1 MAGEPSRAQTDNDP
15 DRSDRAAGGAAEA
28 FYRHLF
34 DTIPDAVILVT
45 PSGEIVLANQ
55 QAEEVFGRTPADLQG
70 RKVEELLPRR
80 YRSTHSGHRESYES
94 NPHTRPMGV
103 GLDLFAL
110 RADGIEIPVEISL
123 SKVQS
128 ADGELT
134 AAVVRD
140 MSEHRRMAEAL
151 RQQEERLQVAL
162 TNSPTAVFS
171 QDEEL
176 RYTWAYNPPENLTVD
191 WFVGRRDSDVF
202 GAQGAE
208 LERLKRRVLEEGET
222 ARTEVTL
229 RVGSRDRD
237 FDVFA
242 CPTLDPQG
250 RIAGVST
257 AMTDISEQKEASRAL
272 EQFSSE
278 LEKLVHERTM
288 ALAHANAQ
296 LQQTSA
302 ERGRLYQA
310 LLGSQ
315 ERERARLSRDL
326 HDHIGQALTGVMLL
340 LEDRSATGE
349 GRAKAKELVIQTIDD
364 VRRLARALRPS
375 VLDEVGLEAALRQQA
390 RETSERS
397 GVKIEILVHTRD
409 VLPEDYEIAIYR
421 IVQEALTNIARH
433 ADATHA
439 SVVLTSTRQA
449 VQLTIEDD
457 GRGFDADA
465 SFGDHLGLASMRERV
480 ELLGG
485 AMRIESAVGEGTT
498 IHVRLPQR

>member
-1 MAGEPSRAQTDNDP
+1 MDQP
-15 DRSDRAAGGAAEA
+15 DTGNPEGTRPVDAADR

-34 DTIPDAVILVT
+34 DAIPDAVILVDPDGVVT
-45 PSGEIVLANQ
+45 LANP
-55 QAEEVFGRTPADLQG
+55 QAREVFGHAAEELIG
-70 RKVEELLPRR
+70 RRVEELMPSRFRDVHKTHRR
-80 YRSTHSGHRESYES
+80 NYEA
-94 NPHTRPMGV
+94 NPHTRPMGA

-110 RADGIEIPVEISL
+110 RADGTEIPVEISL
-123 SKVQS
+123 SKLAS
-128 ADGELT
+128 ARGPMT
-134 AAVVRD
+134 AAVVRNV
-140 MSEHRRMAEAL
+140 SEHRRMEEAL
-151 RQQEERLQVAL
+151 RQQEERLRVAL

-171 QDEEL
+171 QNDDLE
-176 RYTWAYNPPENLTVD
+176 YTWAHNPPGNLTVD
-191 WFVGRRDSDVF
+191 WFVGRRDPEIF
-202 GAQGAE
+202 GEAGAV
-208 LERLKRRVLEEGET
+208 LEGLKREVLTSGET
-222 ARTEVTL
+222 ARSEVTL
-229 RVGSRDRD
+229 RVGGSERD

-242 CPTLDPQG
+242 CPRLDPQG
-250 RIAGVST
+250 RVTGVSS
-257 AMTDISEQKEASRAL
+257 AMTDVTPQKQASRAL
-272 EQFSSE
+272 EQFNTE

-340 LEDRSATGE
+340 LDERTATPE
-349 GRAKAKELVIQTIDD
+349 GRNKAKRLVAQTIDD

-390 RETSERS
+390 RETTERS
-397 GVKIEILVHTRD
+397 GIKAEVLVHLREP
-409 VLPEDYEIAIYR
+409 LPEDYEIAIYR
-421 IVQEALTNIARH
+421 VVQEALTNIVRH
-433 ADATHA
+433 ADAAHV
-439 SVVLTSTRQA
+439 SVVLTATRQA
-449 VQLTIEDD
+449 VQLTVEDD
-457 GRGFDADA
+457 GRGFDAEG

-485 AMRIESAVGEGTT
+485 VMRIESTAGEGTT

>member
-1 MAGEPSRAQTDNDP
+1 MDSEG
-15 DRSDRAAGGAAEA
+15 SDRAVETSAEP
-28 FYRHLF
+28 FYKHLF
-34 DTIPDAVILVT
+34 DAIPDAVILVDA
-45 PSGEIVLANQ
+45 SGEIVLANQ
-55 QAEEVFGRTPADLQG
+55 QAKQVFGCGPEQLRG
-70 RKVEELLPRR
+70 RKVETLLPKR
-80 YRSTHSGHRESYES
+80 YRDAHSGHRERYES

-110 RADGIEIPVEISL
+110 RDDGVEIPVEISL
-123 SKVQS
+123 SKVRS
-128 ADGELT
+128 ERGELT

-171 QDEEL
+171 QDDDL
-176 RYTWAYNPPENLTVD
+176 RYTWAYNPPGNLTVD
-191 WFVGRRDSDVF
+191 WFVGRRDGEVF
-202 GAQGAE
+202 GEDGAE
-208 LERLKRRVLEEGET
+208 LERLKRRVLEKGET
-222 ARTEVTL
+222 ARSEVTL
-229 RVGSRDRD
+229 RVGSRNRD

-250 RIAGVST
+250 RLVGVST

-296 LQQTSA
+296 LRQTSA

-349 GRAKAKELVIQTIDD
+349 GRAKAKELVVQTIDD

-397 GVKIEILVHTRD
+397 GVKIEILVHTRE

-433 ADATHA
+433 AEATHA

-457 GRGFDADA
+457 GRGFDPDA
-465 SFGDHLGLASMRERV
+465 PYGDHLGLASMRERV

-485 AMRIESAVGEGTT
+485 AMRIESAVSEGTT
-498 IHVRLPQR
+498 IHVRLPHR